1 MNLTFLIL
9 IPMIFLFN
17 FYSIGK
23 ILIKKDLSEQII
35 FGFVIYV
42 FILNYLFFYTNIS
55 LLHVFIFFFSF
66 SLVYFLRNFFY
77 KKNLLLFFQ
86 FFLILIAINLLISVV
101 AISYGSQFYVFRG
114 NIYDTFSYLSTASII
129 SNYNYHQI
137 LEIISNS
144 EKKDLILSE
153 YANFIH
159 ARPSVQIFLGS
170 LNHITNL
177 DIFIKGFVFKS
188 VCLLLT
194 FTSSYSFFSNYFNKF
209 NLRAIYSLGF
219 VFSALFFYIYEIDAY
234 AQLLSLPLI
243 IIITKNLLELNK
255 NQKSNLFLK
264 YLLIVIYFSCFF
276 VIYPEGATVLLLPI
290 GLYISYLII
299 MNKNIL
305 FYNKIYLFI
314 ILPLIFFIFTL
325 PLYSSTFKYL
335 FFNQLNNGLNA
346 NNDFWGYY
354 GAFILGKANPIYD
367 YDVVSMI
374 KNLWKEKASLVDII
388 ISVKDFNIANNNQF
402 YYLNILPSLFGFF
415 HLTTTNNLNFLNYF
429 YILILILINFA
440 LLKITLKNII
450 QISKNF
456 NNESNFYKL
465 LIFYLLIITL
475 FLFFS
480 KNYWTLIKVYSFYSF
495 FIYIFLIYDF
505 EKKIFTNKFLI
516 FILVLFPIYKYS
528 SFNYGI
534 GSIDSFPSIMKKELK
549 TETSWVL
556 DYKKI
561 STCNHIKYEF
571 NDKFK
576 QLYLKLALDDFKINA
591 TENKTFDCRIIYNNN
606 NFEILSYE

>member
-1 MNLTFLIL
+1 MNLTFLIV
-9 IPMIFLFN
+9 IPIIFLLN

-35 FGFVIYV
+35 FGFVVYIL
-42 FILNYLFFYTNIS
+42 ILNYLFFYTNIS
-55 LLHVFIFFFSF
+55 LLYIFIFFLSFSF
-66 SLVYFLRNFFY
+66 IYFLRNFFY
-77 KKNLLLFFQ
+77 KKNLIPVFQ

-101 AISYGSQFYVFRG
+101 AINYGSQFYVFRG

-137 LEIISNS
+137 LEIISNP

-159 ARPSVQIFLGS
+159 ARPSAQIFLAN
-170 LNHITNL
+170 LNYITNL
-177 DIFIKGFVFKS
+177 DIFIKGFAFKS

-194 FTSSYSFFSNYFNKF
+194 FTSSYSFFSNYLNKF
-209 NLRAIYSLGF
+209 NQRAIYSLGF
-219 VFSALFFYIYEIDAY
+219 VFSALFFYIYEIDAF

-255 NQKSNLFLK
+255 NQKTDFFLN
-264 YLLIVIYFSCFF
+264 YLLIVIYSSCFF
-276 VIYPEGATVLLLPI
+276 VIYPEGAIVLSLPI
-290 GLYISYLII
+290 GLYISHLII

-314 ILPLIFFIFTL
+314 ILSLLFFIITI
-325 PLYSSTFKYL
+325 PLYNSTFKYL

-367 YDVVSMI
+367 HDVVSMI

-388 ISVKDFNIANNNQF
+388 ISVKDFNIENNNQF

-429 YILILILINFA
+429 YILTLIFINFV
-440 LLKITLKNII
+440 LLKIILKNLI
-450 QISKNF
+450 QISRNF
-456 NNESNFYKL
+456 NNENNFYKL
-465 LIFYLLIITL
+465 LIFYLLILTL
-475 FLFFS
+475 YLFFS

-495 FIYIFLIYDF
+495 FIYIFIIYDF

-516 FILVLFPIYKYS
+516 FILILFPIYKYS
-528 SFNYGI
+528 SFNSGI
-534 GSIDSFPSIMKKELK
+534 GSVDSFPSIMKKELK
-549 TETSWVL
+549 TKTSWLL
-556 DYKKI
+556 DYKEI

-571 NDKFK
+571 NDRFK
-576 QLYLKLALDDFKINA
+576 QIYLKLALDDFKIDN
-591 TENKTFDCRIIYNNN
+591 TNNKTFDCRIIYNNN